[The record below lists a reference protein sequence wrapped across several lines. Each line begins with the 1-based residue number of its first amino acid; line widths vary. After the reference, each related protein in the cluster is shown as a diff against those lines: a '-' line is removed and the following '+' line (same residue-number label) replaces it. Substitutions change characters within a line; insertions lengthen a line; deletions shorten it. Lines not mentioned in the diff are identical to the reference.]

1 MYDFKPPYLGAA
13 YYPESWPRE
22 EIDADLD
29 RLVSHGL
36 NTVRIAEF
44 AWSTMEPEEG
54 KFDFSLFR
62 EVVDKCKARGIAVV
76 MCTPS
81 ATPPSW
87 MEHKYPEVM
96 AEYSGK
102 KATHGA
108 RRESCPTNKT
118 FRKFCA
124 RITEEMAKEFCKDE
138 NIIGWQL
145 DNEIS
150 TMQKETGCNCPSCR
164 QGWTD
169 YLKKRY
175 GTIKA
180 LNDAWEHYTWSLNF
194 NSFDEVDA
202 VDGVVWMPPA
212 QKSVWEEYKNECY
225 IDFLL
230 LCIQLCV

>member
-54 KFDFSLFR
+54 KYDFSLFR
-62 EVVDKCKARGIAVV
+62 EVVDKCKARGIAVI

-96 AEYSGK
+96 AEFSGRH
-102 KATHGA
+102 ATHGG
-108 RRESCPTNKT
+108 RRNSCPTNKT
-118 FRKFCA
+118 FRYFCA
-124 RITEEMAKEFCKDE
+124 KITEEMAKEFCNDE
-138 NIIGWQL
+138 NVIGWQL

-150 TMQKETGCNCPSCR
+150 TLSNQAGCNCPSCR
-164 QGWTD
+164 ADWTD

-175 GTIKA
+175 GTIQA
-180 LNDAWEHYTWSLNF
+180 LNDAWEHYTWSLDF
-194 NSFDEVDA
+194 SSFEEVDA
-202 VDGVVWMPPA
+202 VNSVGGMSPA
-212 QKSVWEEYKNECY
+212 HMTAWCTKRLSAPY
-225 IDFLL
+225 L
-230 LCIQLCV
+230 